1 MLPST
6 FTHFQSVEFCS
17 HTRSICLT
25 KNYCSKECSK
35 ADEAVHSVCCKNLLD
50 VDKRKWKKGGQ
61 AKVEKANQ
69 NLDFF
74 RRDCEKVPNVNE
86 VVDKMKKVKVK
97 KEEKVSEVD

>member
-1 MLPST
+1 MYHP
-6 FTHFQSVEFCS
+6 
-17 HTRSICLT
+17 RSICLT

-50 VDKRKWKKGGQ
+50 VDKRKWKENGK
-61 AKVEKANQ
+61 AKVERADQ
-69 NLDFF
+69 GLDFF
-74 RRDCEKVPNVNE
+74 RSRWEKVPNVNE

>member
-1 MLPST
+1 ML
-6 FTHFQSVEFCS
+6 E
-17 HTRSICLT
+17 
-25 KNYCSKECSK
+25 
-35 ADEAVHSVCCKNLLD
+35 

-69 NLDFF
+69 NLDNF
-74 RRDCEKVPNVNE
+74 RRNGEKVPNVKE